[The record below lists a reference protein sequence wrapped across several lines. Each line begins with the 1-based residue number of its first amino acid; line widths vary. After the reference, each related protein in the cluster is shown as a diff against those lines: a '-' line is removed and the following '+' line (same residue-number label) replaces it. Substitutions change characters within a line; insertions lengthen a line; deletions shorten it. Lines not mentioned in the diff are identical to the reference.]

1 VRQQLQAVAMPKTA
15 DAPKGKGKNRR
26 VLVLQ
31 ELKTKK
37 SKRTLVLPAVCIE
50 ALKAHRTLQ
59 KAERLKAG
67 PRWSNE
73 HDLVFTTAA
82 GRPLDPRNVL
92 RTFYAL
98 QTAAKITPRRRF
110 HDLRHSA
117 ASILIAQ
124 GVELIEVSMLLG
136 HSETRTTGDLYGHLV
151 KQTAAKAA
159 SHMDAVLKPAAKA

>member
-1 VRQQLQAVAMPKTA
+1 
-15 DAPKGKGKNRR
+15 
-26 VLVLQ
+26 
-31 ELKTKK
+31 
-37 SKRTLVLPAVCIE
+37 
-50 ALKAHRTLQ
+50 
-59 KAERLKAG
+59 LKAG

-98 QTAAKITPRRRF
+98 RKQRRSSRGGGSMTCATAPPQ
-110 HDLRHSA
+110 S
-117 ASILIAQ
+117 SIAQ